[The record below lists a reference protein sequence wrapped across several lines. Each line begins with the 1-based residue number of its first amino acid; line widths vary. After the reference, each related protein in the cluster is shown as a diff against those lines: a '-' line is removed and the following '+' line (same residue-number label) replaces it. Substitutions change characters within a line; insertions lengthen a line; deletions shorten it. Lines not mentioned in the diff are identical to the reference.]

1 MGSSTP
7 KSEVFPVKELIDYK
21 TRMATVVLA
30 GWRGRLTEPDR
41 EF

>member
-7 KSEVFPVKELIDYK
+7 KSEVFPVREFIDYK

-30 GWRGRLTEPDR
+30 D
-41 EF
+41 